1 MKSRYFKG
9 EKGDPMKVTVVGF
22 WGGFPAVNEATSGYL
37 FEQDGF
43 RLLVDCG
50 SGVLAQLQNYLT
62 INELDAII
70 LSHYH
75 HDHVADI
82 GPMQYARLVTS
93 AIHNQHKE
101 LPIYGHSADKE
112 GFAKLEHK
120 GHTIAIE
127 YNPDET
133 IQIGPFS
140 ISFMKTKHPVVCYAM
155 RITAGGQTVVF
166 SADSS
171 YLEEFIP
178 FTQDADLF
186 ICECNLYADQDGS
199 NMGHMNSTEVGKI
212 AKAANVREL
221 WLTHL
226 PHYGK
231 HEDLVNQASSQFNGL
246 IKLAKSG
253 LTWE

>member
-1 MKSRYFKG
+1 MLFKG
-9 EKGDPMKVTVVGF
+9 EKGDPMKVTVVGY

-37 FEQDGF
+37 FEHDGF

-62 INELDAII
+62 IDELDAMII
-70 LSHYH
+70 SHYH
-75 HDHVADI
+75 HDHIADI

-93 AIHNQHKE
+93 AIHNLHKE
-101 LPIYGHSADKE
+101 LPIYGHTADKE
-112 GFAKLEHK
+112 GFSKLEHK
-120 GHTIAIE
+120 GHTKAIA

-133 IQIGPFS
+133 IKIGPFS

-171 YLEEFIP
+171 FLEEFIP
-178 FTQDADLF
+178 FTRDADLF
-186 ICECNLYADQDGS
+186 VCECNLYADQDGS
-199 NMGHMNSTEVGKI
+199 NMGHMNSSEVGKI

-226 PHYGK
+226 PHYGN
-231 HEDLVNQASSQFNGL
+231 HGDLVNQASAQFNGR